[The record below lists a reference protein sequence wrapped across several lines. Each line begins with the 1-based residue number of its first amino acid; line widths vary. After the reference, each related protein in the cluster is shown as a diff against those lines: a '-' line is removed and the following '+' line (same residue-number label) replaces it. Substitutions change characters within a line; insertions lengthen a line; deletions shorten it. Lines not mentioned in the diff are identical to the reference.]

1 MTVMVKSY
9 RKKISIK
16 FGNYLAT
23 ETTSAYMKKDIQI
36 PAVTGVEMAMV
47 YEYNDIYK
55 TDDWNVYLIN
65 NKSVSLEMLVIVSQG
80 FSDTKTT
87 SLLRKKLA
95 VLPANSFAKI
105 EFIQPELFKLNNRF
119 QVTFF
124 EGNTLYEKT
133 FLFQENTV
141 QESALGIIDT
151 IKKRGVLAE

>member
-1 MTVMVKSY
+1 
-9 RKKISIK
+9 
-16 FGNYLAT
+16 
-23 ETTSAYMKKDIQI
+23 MKKDIQI
-36 PAVTGVEMAMV
+36 PEVTGVEMAMV

-65 NKSVSLEMLVIVSQG
+65 YKSVPLEMLVIVSQG
-80 FSDTKTT
+80 FSETKTT

-105 EFIQPELFKLNNRF
+105 EYIQPELFKLHNRF

-133 FLFQENTV
+133 FLFQKNTV
-141 QESALGIIDT
+141 KESALDT
-151 IKKRGVLAE
+151 IDEIKKQGVLGK

>member
-1 MTVMVKSY
+1 
-9 RKKISIK
+9 
-16 FGNYLAT
+16 
-23 ETTSAYMKKDIQI
+23 MKKDIQI
-36 PAVTGVEMAMV
+36 PEVIDVEMAVV

-65 NKSVSLEMLVIVSQG
+65 NKKVDLEMLVIVSQG
-80 FSDTKTT
+80 FSTTKTT
-87 SLLRKKLA
+87 SLLRKQLA

-124 EGNTLYEKT
+124 EGNTLFEKT

-141 QESALGIIDT
+141 KESALYSIDAL
-151 IKKRGVLAE
+151 KKRGILAK

>member
-1 MTVMVKSY
+1 
-9 RKKISIK
+9 
-16 FGNYLAT
+16 
-23 ETTSAYMKKDIQI
+23 MKKDIQI
-36 PAVTGVEMAMV
+36 PEVTGVEMAMV

-65 NKSVSLEMLVIVSQG
+65 NKSVPLEMLVIVSQG
-80 FSDTKTT
+80 FSETKTT

-95 VLPANSFAKI
+95 VLPAKSFAKI
-105 EFIQPELFKLNNRF
+105 EYIQPELFKLHNRF

-141 QESALGIIDT
+141 KVSVLHVIDE

>member
-1 MTVMVKSY
+1 
-9 RKKISIK
+9 
-16 FGNYLAT
+16 
-23 ETTSAYMKKDIQI
+23 MKKDIQI
-36 PAVTGVEMAMV
+36 PEVSGVEMAMV

-65 NKSVSLEMLVIVSQG
+65 NKSVPLEMLVIVSQG
-80 FSDTKTT
+80 FSETKTT

-105 EFIQPELFKLNNRF
+105 EYIQPELFKLHNRF

-133 FLFQENTV
+133 FLFQKNTV
-141 QESALGIIDT
+141 KESALDT
-151 IKKRGVLAE
+151 IDEIKKQGVLGK

>member
-1 MTVMVKSY
+1 
-9 RKKISIK
+9 
-16 FGNYLAT
+16 L
-23 ETTSAYMKKDIQI
+23 KKDIQI
-36 PAVTGVEMAMV
+36 PEVTGVEMAMV

-65 NKSVSLEMLVIVSQG
+65 NKSVPLEMLVIVSQG
-80 FSDTKTT
+80 FSETKTT

-95 VLPANSFAKI
+95 VLPAKSFAKI
-105 EFIQPELFKLNNRF
+105 EYIQPELFKLHNRF

-141 QESALGIIDT
+141 KESSLHMVDE
-151 IKKRGVLAE
+151 IKKRGILAEQ